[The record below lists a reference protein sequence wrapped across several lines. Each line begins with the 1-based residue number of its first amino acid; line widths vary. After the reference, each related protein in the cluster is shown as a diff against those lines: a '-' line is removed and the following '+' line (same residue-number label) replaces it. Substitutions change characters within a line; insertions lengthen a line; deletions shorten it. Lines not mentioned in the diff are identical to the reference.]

1 MFKSTVFKLIMKQLI
16 KDILPPILARLIQRL
31 ANKSKVVSGE
41 QQHVYTSYN
50 EALKFSSN
58 DAYEE
63 RELLEVVLKKTK
75 RFSEELKSGVIPV
88 WETGAYTL
96 MSLINPIIESKKGTI
111 NILDFAGACGAHY
124 FHVRSLLS
132 KDIKLKWVVVETKA
146 MINYAKE
153 LQNEELSFCDNFND
167 AKNKLGE
174 IDLLHASSA
183 LQCVDNPDK
192 YLDEL
197 LKCEAKWLL
206 LNRLGFNKIDRDAIT
221 IHTSKL
227 SWNGIGEL
235 PEGYTDRWIK
245 YPFIFISEN
254 KFLNA
259 LKKTYKVVARFDDR
273 SAMYPVDGEEIVG
286 YGLMCKKL
294 DD

>member
-1 MFKSTVFKLIMKQLI
+1 MKQFI
-16 KDILPPILARLIQRL
+16 KDFLSPMLMRFLKKL
-31 ANKSKVVSGE
+31 GSNNKKELTKKQVV
-41 QQHVYTSYN
+41 YASYYD
-50 EALKFSSN
+50 ALLFSSN

-245 YPFIFISEN
+245 YPFIFMSEN

-259 LKKTYKVVARFDDR
+259 LNKSYTVIARFDDR
-273 SAMYPVDGEEIVG
+273 SGMYPVDGEEIVG

-294 DD
+294 ES

>member
-1 MFKSTVFKLIMKQLI
+1 LVKLS
-16 KDILPPILARLIQRL
+16 QRL
-31 ANKSKVVSGE
+31 VTKNKVASGKE
-41 QQHVYTSYN
+41 QHVYSSYN

-63 RELLEVVLKKTK
+63 NELLEVIFKKTK
-75 RFSEELKSGVIPV
+75 RFSEELKSGIVPV
-88 WETGAYTL
+88 WETSAY
-96 MSLINPIIESKKGTI
+96 SIIGLINPIVESKKDTVTV
-111 NILDFAGACGAHY
+111 LDFAGACGAHY

-132 KDIKLKWVVVETKA
+132 KEIKLKWVVVETTA

-153 LQNEELSFCDNFND
+153 LQNEELSFCDNFSD
-167 AKNKLGE
+167 AKKKLGE

-192 YLDEL
+192 YLNEL
-197 LKCEAKWLL
+197 LKCDAKWLL
-206 LNRLGFNKIDRDAIT
+206 LNRLGFNKIDRDVVT
-221 IHTSKL
+221 IHASKL

-259 LKKTYKVVARFDDR
+259 LKKTYKVVARFDDK

-294 DD
+294 ED

>member
-1 MFKSTVFKLIMKQLI
+1 MKQII
-16 KDILPPILARLIQRL
+16 KDILPPILVKLSQKL
-31 ANKSKVVSGE
+31 VTKHKVASGKE
-41 QQHVYTSYN
+41 QLVYSSYN

-63 RELLEVVLKKTK
+63 NELLEVIFKKTK
-75 RFSEELKSGVIPV
+75 RFAEELKSGIVPV
-88 WETGAYTL
+88 WETSAY
-96 MSLINPIIESKKGTI
+96 SIIGLINPIVESKKDTI
-111 NILDFAGACGAHY
+111 TVLDFAGACGAHY

-132 KDIKLKWVVVETKA
+132 KEIKLKWVVVETNS

-153 LQNEELSFCDNFND
+153 LENEELTFCDNFSD

-192 YLDEL
+192 YLNEL

-206 LNRLGFNKIDRDAIT
+206 LNRLGFNKIDRDVVT
-221 IHTSKL
+221 IHASKL

-259 LKKTYKVVARFDDR
+259 LKKTYKVVARFDDK

-294 DD
+294 ED